1 MKFSKAWTE
10 GPGVRRGGSDSLEG
24 PGEGRGQWVF
34 ILGASSELRV
44 QLICLGGVGG
54 GPAALG
60 RAAGRAPSS
69 SLSLSPET
77 ARLKSQR

>member
-1 MKFSKAWTE
+1 M
-10 GPGVRRGGSDSLEG
+10 GVHFGS
-24 PGEGRGQWVF
+24 QQQ
-34 ILGASSELRV
+34 LRV